1 MNTALP
7 PIVLQSIKVEYQTTG
22 ISKEEILKKYNY
34 TEDQLP
40 FNEWDYTTTSYVEA
54 TETSQE
60 PKLVTEVVVVSEA
73 PSLPAPSLPA
83 PSLPAPSLPAPSLPA
98 PPSDEQD
105 KTEANELRDSINK
118 TAKSIISKVNSL
130 LIESYGEDVSPKDIK
145 DLASTLLSLKEATV
159 GKDPTVSIVVDNST
173 NIQNNTLMQIVETI
187 KSAKRDC

>member
-34 TEDQLP
+34 LEDQLP

-54 TETSQE
+54 TEPSQE

-73 PSLPAPSLPA
+73 PSLPAIPSD
-83 PSLPAPSLPAPSLPA
+83 
-98 PPSDEQD
+98 DEQD
-105 KTEANELRDSINK
+105 NTEANELRDSINK

>member
-1 MNTALP
+1 MNSALP

-34 TEDQLP
+34 SEDQLP

-54 TETSQE
+54 TEASQE

-73 PSLPAPSLPA
+73 PSLPALPSD
-83 PSLPAPSLPAPSLPA
+83 
-98 PPSDEQD
+98 DEQD
-105 KTEANELRDSINK
+105 NTEANELRDSINK

>member
-22 ISKEEILKKYNY
+22 ISKDEILKKYNY

-54 TETSQE
+54 TEPSQE
-60 PKLVTEVVVVSEA
+60 PKLVTEVVVVGEA
-73 PSLPAPSLPA
+73 PCLPAPSLPA
-83 PSLPAPSLPAPSLPA
+83 LPSD
-98 PPSDEQD
+98 DEQD
-105 KTEANELRDSINK
+105 NTEANELRDSINK

>member
-22 ISKEEILKKYNY
+22 ISKEEILKKYSY

-73 PSLPAPSLPA
+73 HCPPAPSLPA
-83 PSLPAPSLPAPSLPA
+83 L
-98 PPSDEQD
+98 PSDDEPD
-105 KTEANELRDSINK
+105 NSEANELRDSINK

>member
-40 FNEWDYTTTSYVEA
+40 FNEWDYTTSYVEA

-73 PSLPAPSLPA
+73 PSLPAL
-83 PSLPAPSLPAPSLPA
+83 
-98 PPSDEQD
+98 PSDDAQD
-105 KTEANELRDSINK
+105 NTEANELRDSINK

>member
-73 PSLPAPSLPA
+73 PSLPAIPSD
-83 PSLPAPSLPAPSLPA
+83 
-98 PPSDEQD
+98 DEQD
-105 KTEANELRDSINK
+105 NTEANDLRDSINK

>member
-1 MNTALP
+1 MNSALP

-54 TETSQE
+54 TEASQE
-60 PKLVTEVVVVSEA
+60 PKLVTQVIVVSEA
-73 PSLPAPSLPA
+73 PSLPALPSD
-83 PSLPAPSLPAPSLPA
+83 
-98 PPSDEQD
+98 DEQD
-105 KTEANELRDSINK
+105 NTEANELRDSINK
-118 TAKSIISKVNSL
+118 TAKSIISKVNSM

>member
-1 MNTALP
+1 MNSALP

-22 ISKEEILKKYNY
+22 ISKEEILKKYSY

-40 FNEWDYTTTSYVEA
+40 FNEWDYTTSYVEA
-54 TETSQE
+54 TEASQE
-60 PKLVTEVVVVSEA
+60 PKLVTEVIVVSEA
-73 PSLPAPSLPA
+73 PSLPALPSD
-83 PSLPAPSLPAPSLPA
+83 
-98 PPSDEQD
+98 DEQD
-105 KTEANELRDSINK
+105 NTEANDLRDSINK

-130 LIESYGEDVSPKDIK
+130 LIESYGEYVSPKDIK

>member
-7 PIVLQSIKVEYQTTG
+7 PIVLQSIKVEYKTTG
-22 ISKEEILKKYNY
+22 ISKEEILKKYGY

-40 FNEWDYTTTSYVEA
+40 FDEWDYTTTTSHVEA
-54 TETSQE
+54 PEPSQE

-73 PSLPAPSLPA
+73 PSLPALPSD
-83 PSLPAPSLPAPSLPA
+83 
-98 PPSDEQD
+98 DEQD
-105 KTEANELRDSINK
+105 NTEANELRDSINK

-173 NIQNNTLMQIVETI
+173 SIQNNTLMQIVETI

>member
-54 TETSQE
+54 TEPSQE

-73 PSLPAPSLPA
+73 PSLPALPSN
-83 PSLPAPSLPAPSLPA
+83 
-98 PPSDEQD
+98 DEQD
-105 KTEANELRDSINK
+105 NTEANELRDSINK

>member
-34 TEDQLP
+34 SEDQLP
-40 FNEWDYTTTSYVEA
+40 FNEWDYTTSYVEA

-60 PKLVTEVVVVSEA
+60 PKLVTEVIVSEA
-73 PSLPAPSLPA
+73 PSLPALPSD
-83 PSLPAPSLPAPSLPA
+83 
-98 PPSDEQD
+98 DEQD
-105 KTEANELRDSINK
+105 NTEANELRDSINK

>member
-34 TEDQLP
+34 SEDQLP

-54 TETSQE
+54 TEVSQE

-73 PSLPAPSLPA
+73 PSLPALPSDDN
-83 PSLPAPSLPAPSLPA
+83 
-98 PPSDEQD
+98 DEQD
-105 KTEANELRDSINK
+105 NTEANELRDSINK

>member
-22 ISKEEILKKYNY
+22 ISKEEILKKYGY

-73 PSLPAPSLPA
+73 PSLPAIPSD
-83 PSLPAPSLPAPSLPA
+83 
-98 PPSDEQD
+98 DEQD
-105 KTEANELRDSINK
+105 NTEASELRDSINK

>member
-54 TETSQE
+54 PETSQE
-60 PKLVTEVVVVSEA
+60 PKLVTAVLVGEA
-73 PSLPAPSLPA
+73 PSLPAI
-83 PSLPAPSLPAPSLPA
+83 
-98 PPSDEQD
+98 PSDEEQEP
-105 KTEANELRDSINK
+105 TEADELRDSINK

-130 LIESYGEDVSPKDIK
+130 LIESYSEDVSPKDIK

-173 NIQNNTLMQIVETI
+173 SIQNNTLMQIVETI

>member
-22 ISKEEILKKYNY
+22 ISKEEILKKYSY

-54 TETSQE
+54 TEASQE
-60 PKLVTEVVVVSEA
+60 PKLVTEVIVVSEA
-73 PSLPAPSLPA
+73 PSLPALPSD
-83 PSLPAPSLPAPSLPA
+83 
-98 PPSDEQD
+98 DEQD
-105 KTEANELRDSINK
+105 NTEANDLRDSINK

>member
-60 PKLVTEVVVVSEA
+60 PKLVTDVVVVSEA
-73 PSLPAPSLPA
+73 PSLPALPSD
-83 PSLPAPSLPAPSLPA
+83 
-98 PPSDEQD
+98 DEQD
-105 KTEANELRDSINK
+105 NTEANDLRDSINK

>member
-34 TEDQLP
+34 SEDQLP

-73 PSLPAPSLPA
+73 PSLPALPSD
-83 PSLPAPSLPAPSLPA
+83 
-98 PPSDEQD
+98 DEQD
-105 KTEANELRDSINK
+105 NTEASDLRDSINK

>member
-40 FNEWDYTTTSYVEA
+40 FNEWDYTTTYVEA

-73 PSLPAPSLPA
+73 PSLPAIPSD
-83 PSLPAPSLPAPSLPA
+83 
-98 PPSDEQD
+98 DEQD
-105 KTEANELRDSINK
+105 NTEANELRDSINK

-173 NIQNNTLMQIVETI
+173 SIQNNTLMQIVETI

>member
-1 MNTALP
+1 MNSALP

-22 ISKEEILKKYNY
+22 ISKEKKKKKYSY

-40 FNEWDYTTTSYVEA
+40 FNEWDYTTSYVEA
-54 TETSQE
+54 PETSQE

-73 PSLPAPSLPA
+73 PSLPAIPSD
-83 PSLPAPSLPAPSLPA
+83 
-98 PPSDEQD
+98 DEQD
-105 KTEANELRDSINK
+105 NTEASDLRDSINK

>member
-60 PKLVTEVVVVSEA
+60 PKLVTDVVVVSEA
-73 PSLPAPSLPA
+73 PSLPAL
-83 PSLPAPSLPAPSLPA
+83 
-98 PPSDEQD
+98 PSDEAQEP
-105 KTEANELRDSINK
+105 TEADELRDSINK
-118 TAKSIISKVNSL
+118 TAKSIITKVNSL

>member
-1 MNTALP
+1 MNSALP

-54 TETSQE
+54 TEASQE

-73 PSLPAPSLPA
+73 PSLPALPSD
-83 PSLPAPSLPAPSLPA
+83 
-98 PPSDEQD
+98 DEQD
-105 KTEANELRDSINK
+105 NTEANELRDSINK

>member
-1 MNTALP
+1 MNSALP

-54 TETSQE
+54 PETSQE

-73 PSLPAPSLPA
+73 PCLPALPSD
-83 PSLPAPSLPAPSLPA
+83 
-98 PPSDEQD
+98 DEQD
-105 KTEANELRDSINK
+105 NTEANDLRDSINK
-118 TAKSIISKVNSL
+118 TAKSIISKVNSM

>member
-40 FNEWDYTTTSYVEA
+40 FNEWDYTTTTTYVEA
-54 TETSQE
+54 PETSQE
-60 PKLVTEVVVVSEA
+60 PKLVTAVLVGETPNV
-73 PSLPAPSLPA
+73 PATV
-83 PSLPAPSLPAPSLPA
+83 
-98 PPSDEQD
+98 SDEEQEP
-105 KTEANELRDSINK
+105 TEADELRDSINK

>member
-22 ISKEEILKKYNY
+22 ISKEEILKKYGY

-73 PSLPAPSLPA
+73 PSLPAIHSD
-83 PSLPAPSLPAPSLPA
+83 
-98 PPSDEQD
+98 DEQD
-105 KTEANELRDSINK
+105 NTEANELRDSINK

>member
-1 MNTALP
+1 MNSALP

-54 TETSQE
+54 TEASQE

-73 PSLPAPSLPA
+73 PSLPAIPSD
-83 PSLPAPSLPAPSLPA
+83 
-98 PPSDEQD
+98 DEQD
-105 KTEANELRDSINK
+105 NTEASELRDSINK

>member
-22 ISKEEILKKYNY
+22 ISKEEILKKYSY

-54 TETSQE
+54 TEASQE
-60 PKLVTEVVVVSEA
+60 PKLVTEVIVVSEA
-73 PSLPAPSLPA
+73 PSLPALPSDD
-83 PSLPAPSLPAPSLPA
+83 
-98 PPSDEQD
+98 DEQD
-105 KTEANELRDSINK
+105 NTEASELRDSINK
-118 TAKSIISKVNSL
+118 TAKSIISKVNSM

>member
-22 ISKEEILKKYNY
+22 ISKEEILKKYGY

-54 TETSQE
+54 TEPSQE

-73 PSLPAPSLPA
+73 PSLPALPSD
-83 PSLPAPSLPAPSLPA
+83 
-98 PPSDEQD
+98 DEQD
-105 KTEANELRDSINK
+105 NTEASELRDSINK

>member
-54 TETSQE
+54 TEPSQE
-60 PKLVTEVVVVSEA
+60 PKLVTEVIVVSEA
-73 PSLPAPSLPA
+73 PCLPAPSLPA
-83 PSLPAPSLPAPSLPA
+83 I
-98 PPSDEQD
+98 PSDEQD
-105 KTEANELRDSINK
+105 NTEASELRDSINK
-118 TAKSIISKVNSL
+118 TAKSIISKVNSM

>member
-40 FNEWDYTTTSYVEA
+40 FNEWDYTTTSYVDA

-73 PSLPAPSLPA
+73 PSLPALPSDD
-83 PSLPAPSLPAPSLPA
+83 
-98 PPSDEQD
+98 DEQD
-105 KTEANELRDSINK
+105 NTEASELRDSINK

-173 NIQNNTLMQIVETI
+173 NIQNNTLMQIDETI

>member
-40 FNEWDYTTTSYVEA
+40 FNEWDYTTTTSYVEA
-54 TETSQE
+54 PEPSQE

-73 PSLPAPSLPA
+73 PSLPAL
-83 PSLPAPSLPAPSLPA
+83 
-98 PPSDEQD
+98 PSDEEQD
-105 KTEANELRDSINK
+105 NTEANELRDSINK
-118 TAKSIISKVNSL
+118 TAKSIISKVNSM

>member
-34 TEDQLP
+34 SEDQLP

-60 PKLVTEVVVVSEA
+60 PKLVTEVVVVSET
-73 PSLPAPSLPA
+73 PSLPALPSD
-83 PSLPAPSLPAPSLPA
+83 
-98 PPSDEQD
+98 DEQD
-105 KTEANELRDSINK
+105 NTEANELRDSINK

>member
-22 ISKEEILKKYNY
+22 ISKEEILKKYGY
-34 TEDQLP
+34 TEDQIP
-40 FNEWDYTTTSYVEA
+40 FNEWDYVTSYVEA

-73 PSLPAPSLPA
+73 PSLPAL
-83 PSLPAPSLPAPSLPA
+83 
-98 PPSDEQD
+98 PSDDAQD
-105 KTEANELRDSINK
+105 NTEANELRDSINK

>member
-22 ISKEEILKKYNY
+22 ISKEEILKKYGY

-54 TETSQE
+54 TEPSQE

-73 PSLPAPSLPA
+73 PSLPALPSD
-83 PSLPAPSLPAPSLPA
+83 
-98 PPSDEQD
+98 DEQD
-105 KTEANELRDSINK
+105 NTEASELRDSINK
-118 TAKSIISKVNSL
+118 TAKSIISKVNSM

>member
-40 FNEWDYTTTSYVEA
+40 FNEWDYTTPSYVEA
-54 TETSQE
+54 TEASQE
-60 PKLVTEVVVVSEA
+60 PKLVTEVIVVSEA
-73 PSLPAPSLPA
+73 PSLPALPSD
-83 PSLPAPSLPAPSLPA
+83 
-98 PPSDEQD
+98 DEQD
-105 KTEANELRDSINK
+105 NTEANELRDSINK

-130 LIESYGEDVSPKDIK
+130 LIEPYGEDVSPKDIK

>member
-40 FNEWDYTTTSYVEA
+40 FNEWDYTTASYVEA

-73 PSLPAPSLPA
+73 PSLPAL
-83 PSLPAPSLPAPSLPA
+83 
-98 PPSDEQD
+98 PSDEQD
-105 KTEANELRDSINK
+105 NTEASELRDSINK
-118 TAKSIISKVNSL
+118 TARSIISKVNSM

>member
-22 ISKEEILKKYNY
+22 ISKEEILKKYGY

-60 PKLVTEVVVVSEA
+60 PKLVTEVIVVSEA
-73 PSLPAPSLPA
+73 PSLPALPSD
-83 PSLPAPSLPAPSLPA
+83 
-98 PPSDEQD
+98 DEQD
-105 KTEANELRDSINK
+105 STEANELRDSINK
-118 TAKSIISKVNSL
+118 TAKSIISKVNSM

>member
-22 ISKEEILKKYNY
+22 ISKEEILKKYGY

-73 PSLPAPSLPA
+73 PSPPAPSLPA
-83 PSLPAPSLPAPSLPA
+83 LPSD
-98 PPSDEQD
+98 DEQD
-105 KTEANELRDSINK
+105 NTEANELRDSINK

>member
-34 TEDQLP
+34 SEDQLP

-73 PSLPAPSLPA
+73 PSLPALPSD
-83 PSLPAPSLPAPSLPA
+83 
-98 PPSDEQD
+98 DEQD
-105 KTEANELRDSINK
+105 NTEASELRDSINK

>member
-73 PSLPAPSLPA
+73 PSLPAMPSDD
-83 PSLPAPSLPAPSLPA
+83 
-98 PPSDEQD
+98 DEQD
-105 KTEANELRDSINK
+105 NTEANELRDSINK